1 MISGEKA
8 GSHSIQG
15 LGAGFVPKVL
25 NTQLIDEIIKIA
37 KRKELINKRLIVI
50 LPSFGERY
58 LSTAMFESN
67 TSIQARKDGYL

>member
-1 MISGEKA
+1 MK
-8 GSHSIQG
+8 
-15 LGAGFVPKVL
+15 
-25 NTQLIDEIIKIA
+25 
-37 KRKELINKRLIVI
+37 KRLIVI